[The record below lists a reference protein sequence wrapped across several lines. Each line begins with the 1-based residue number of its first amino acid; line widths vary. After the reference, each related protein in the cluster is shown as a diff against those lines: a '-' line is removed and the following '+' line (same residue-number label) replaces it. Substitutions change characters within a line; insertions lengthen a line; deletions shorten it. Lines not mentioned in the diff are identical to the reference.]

1 MNNYFKAF
9 IWIFLTLLLSTLFCN
24 MLTAAST
31 ISNILAVIFVATWIY
46 ISYST
51 CCFTNIILKKNEKSN

>member
-9 IWIFLTLLLSTLFCN
+9 IWVFLTLLLSTLFCN

-31 ISNILAVIFVATWIY
+31 ISNILAVIFVAIWIY
-46 ISYST
+46 ISYRT
-51 CCFTNIILKKNEKSN
+51 CCFINITLNKNEKDN